1 MGAKF
6 LDQKTGVILEEP
18 EFVKL
23 YIRDLCRVKGL
34 SATQYKIFTF
44 MLANMNTDNV
54 VSFGPRTKEKFLS
67 EHSIKPQTFNNNV
80 SQLIESCLISRIA
93 RNEFLV
99 NKKYAVKVD
108 WAKVQKILWT
118 TTYSNEGIDSTVTI
132 APKKTD

>member
-54 VSFGPRTKEKFLS
+54 VSTN
-67 EHSIKPQTFNNNV
+67 I
-80 SQLIESCLISRIA
+80 
-93 RNEFLV
+93 
-99 NKKYAVKVD
+99 
-108 WAKVQKILWT
+108 
-118 TTYSNEGIDSTVTI
+118 
-132 APKKTD
+132 

>member
-108 WAKVQKILWT
+108 WAKAQKIVWT
-118 TTYSNEGIDSTVTI
+118 TTYSNEGVDSTVMI

>member
-1 MGAKF
+1 
-6 LDQKTGVILEEP
+6 
-18 EFVKL
+18 
-23 YIRDLCRVKGL
+23 RVKGL

-44 MLANMNTDNV
+44 MLANMNSDNV

-108 WAKVQKILWT
+108 WAKVQKIVWT

>member
-99 NKKYAVKVD
+99 NKQYAVKVD
-108 WAKVQKILWT
+108 WAKVQKIVWT